1 MLYGDKE
8 VTNAFS
14 DVETVCEKAR
24 ALMDQEKY
32 AEAIELL
39 KKEIKKVKKF
49 KVYGFEEY
57 YNFDE
62 MFQFEIFI
70 NFLSGKNNAKNKKQ
84 RNRAKMGPNI
94 IWRTEPVADLY
105 YYCGYAMVELG
116 EFEQALNTLR
126 MGLEWNPCSMDL
138 RFERINI
145 FRNQG
150 DIENLHRETKD
161 AYKYVFRPKYLARIY
176 RDKGYGFIEEE
187 KWDAAIASYF
197 LSLAFAVDDDDIER
211 ANGELGYI
219 EETTGIEIGE
229 PSEEEIVQIAR
240 EYKIPIG
247 IDERLLNFAQRRW
260 EQSLQNND
268 EDGVKYY
275 QEIVEAFSDEA

>member
-1 MLYGDKE
+1 MLYGNQD

-14 DVETVCEKAR
+14 DVDVVCEKAK
-24 ALMDQEKY
+24 ALIDQEKY

-39 KKEIKKVKKF
+39 KEEIKKVKKF
-49 KVYGFEEY
+49 KVYGLEEY

-62 MFQFEIFI
+62 MFQFDIFI
-70 NFLSGKNNAKNKKQ
+70 NFLSGNNNAKNKKQ

-94 IWRTEPVADLY
+94 IWRTEPVSDLF
-105 YYCGYAMVELG
+105 YYCGYALVEIG

-126 MGLEWNPCSMDL
+126 MGLEWNPCSIAL
-138 RFERINI
+138 RFERIDI

-150 DIENLHRETKD
+150 DIENMHREIKE
-161 AYKYVFRPKYLARIY
+161 AYKYVFRPKHLARIY
-176 RDKGYGFIEEE
+176 RDRGYAFIEEE

-197 LSLAFAVDDDDIER
+197 LSLIFAVDDDDIER

-219 EETTGIEIGE
+219 EEKTGNEIVE
-229 PSEEEIVQIAR
+229 PSEEELLQTAH

-247 IDERLLNFAQRRW
+247 IDEWLLKLAQSRW
-260 EQSLQNND
+260 NQCIQSND
-268 EDGVKYY
+268 EDGVNYY
-275 QEIVEAFSDEA
+275 QDIYEAFVADE

>member
-1 MLYGDKE
+1 MLYGNQE
-8 VTNAFS
+8 VSNAFS
-14 DVETVCEKAR
+14 NVEAVCDKAKD
-24 ALMDQEKY
+24 LLDKKEY
-32 AEAIELL
+32 SEAVALL
-39 KKEIKKVKKF
+39 KEEIKKVKKF

-57 YNFDE
+57 YAFDE

-70 NFLSGKNNAKNKKQ
+70 NFLSGINTKSKKNKK
-84 RNRAKMGPNI
+84 RVKTAPNV
-94 IWRTEPVADLY
+94 IWRTEPITVLY
-105 YYCGYAMVELG
+105 YYCGYALVELG

-161 AYKYVFRPKYLARIY
+161 AYKYVFRPKHLARIY
-176 RDKGYGFIEEE
+176 RDIGYAFIEEE
-187 KWDAAIASYF
+187 KWEAATVSYF
-197 LSLAFAVDDDDIER
+197 LSLMFAVDDDDIDR

-219 EETTGIEIGE
+219 EETTGNEIVE
-229 PSEEEIVQIAR
+229 PSEEEVLQIAH

-247 IDERLLNFAQRRW
+247 IDGRLLKLAQSRW
-260 EQSLQNND
+260 DQCIQSND
-268 EDGVKYY
+268 EDGAKYY
-275 QEIVEAFSDEA
+275 HDITEAG

>member
-1 MLYGDKE
+1 MLYGNQE
-8 VTNAFS
+8 VSNAFS
-14 DVETVCEKAR
+14 NVETVCDKAKD
-24 ALMDQEKY
+24 LLDKKEY
-32 AEAIELL
+32 SEAVALL
-39 KKEIKKVKKF
+39 KEEIKKVKKF
-49 KVYGFEEY
+49 KVYGYEEY
-57 YNFDE
+57 YAFDE
-62 MFQFEIFI
+62 MFQFEIFV
-70 NFLSGKNNAKNKKQ
+70 NFLSGINTKSKKNKK
-84 RNRAKMGPNI
+84 RVKIAPNV
-94 IWRTEPVADLY
+94 IWRTEPIADLY
-105 YYCGYAMVELG
+105 YYCGFALVELG

-145 FRNQG
+145 LRNQG
-150 DIENLHRETKD
+150 DIENLHREAKE
-161 AYKYVFRPKYLARIY
+161 AYKYVFRPQHLARIY
-176 RDKGYGFIEEE
+176 RDRGYGFIEEE

-219 EETTGIEIGE
+219 EETTGKEIEE
-229 PSEEEIVQIAR
+229 PSEEEILQIAR

-260 EQSLQNND
+260 EQSMQNND